1 MMINK
6 TFVIGRH
13 GDIRIN
19 DDSVSKRHA
28 ELQLRNNQIYM
39 RDLGSANG
47 IYLIKNNRPI
57 RFYEGY
63 VQFNQIVV
71 IGRKVY
77 RISEI
82 LDRINQLSFEI
93 KYYHCA

>member
-1 MMINK
+1 MIKK

-13 GDIRIN
+13 GDIRID

-28 ELQLRNNQIYM
+28 ELQLRNNQVYL
-39 RDLGSANG
+39 RDLGSTNG

-63 VQFNQIVV
+63 VQFNQIVA

-82 LDRINQLSFEI
+82 LDQINQLSFEI
-93 KYYHCA
+93 KYYRCA

>member
-13 GDIRIN
+13 GDIRID

-28 ELQLRNNQIYM
+28 EFQLRNNQIYV
-39 RDLGSANG
+39 RALDSTNG
-47 IYLIKNNRPI
+47 LYLIKNNRTI

-63 VQFNQIVV
+63 VQFNQMMG
-71 IGRKVY
+71 IGRKAY

-82 LDRINQLSFEI
+82 LERANHLSFEF
-93 KYYHCA
+93 KYYRCA